1 MSVVPPL
8 SRVDRSW
15 MRPSAVPMLAASVAA
30 CLTGCAV
37 GPNFVRPQP
46 ATPARW
52 TESAMPPLPASGV
65 VSQARP
71 SSMDAAP
78 WWESFQDAELTSL
91 AERAVKSNYSLQDA
105 MLRIAQSRAQ
115 RDISAADRW
124 PALSGNGLF
133 TRQRISEK
141 TATGA
146 LFSSSGTTGFALPGV
161 ANPFNQSQL
170 GFDASWELDLFGR
183 VRRQVEAADADSQAS
198 LEAGRDVLMTL
209 LGDVARGYLELRGE
223 QLRLAIS
230 QRNLASERE
239 VLELTRDRQKVGI
252 GNDVDV
258 ANAAAQVAG
267 TEALLPDLQRQ
278 ITQSINQLSL
288 LVSREPAALSA
299 ELIAAADVPHTPP
312 EVPVGL
318 PADLVRRR
326 PDIRLAEAELHSATA
341 RVGVADADL
350 FPRLTLNAG
359 FGLQAQEAGD
369 LGAWASRFA
378 SVGPKLE
385 LPILDGGR
393 RRATVRLQSLREQ
406 QAALAYEH
414 TVLAA
419 LHEAENSLVAFSSE
433 QSRRAS
439 LDVAVTASRDALS
452 LSRLRYES
460 GVIGFLNVLDAERN
474 LEQAELTLALS
485 TTAVSTNLVALY
497 KALGGGW
504 QPQSSDGSTL

>member
-1 MSVVPPL
+1 
-8 SRVDRSW
+8 
-15 MRPSAVPMLAASVAA
+15 
-30 CLTGCAV
+30 
-37 GPNFVRPQP
+37 
-46 ATPARW
+46 
-52 TESAMPPLPASGV
+52 MPPLPASGV
-65 VSQARP
+65 VSQVSP

-78 WWESFQDAELTSL
+78 WWESFHDSELTSL
-91 AERAVKSNYSLQDA
+91 VERAVKSNYSLRDA
-105 MLRIAQSRAQ
+105 VLRIAQSRAQ

-124 PALSGNGLF
+124 PVLSGNGLF

-146 LFSSSGTTGFALPGV
+146 LFNSSGTTGFAPPGV
-161 ANPFNQSQL
+161 ANPFNQYQL

-183 VRRQVEAADADSQAS
+183 VRRQVEAANADSQAS
-198 LEAGRDVLMTL
+198 LEAGRSMLMTL

-252 GNDVDV
+252 GNEVDV
-258 ANAAAQVAG
+258 ANAAAQVTT

-299 ELIAAADVPHTPP
+299 ELTVTADMPRPP
-312 EVPVGL
+312 PVVPVGL

-326 PDIRLAEAELHSATA
+326 PDIREAEAELHAATA

-359 FGLQAQEAGD
+359 FGLQAQDAGN
-369 LGAWASRFA
+369 LAEWASRFA
-378 SVGPKLE
+378 SVGPRLE

-393 RRATVRLQSLREQ
+393 RRATLRLQSLREQ

-414 TVLAA
+414 TVLVA
-419 LHEAENSLVAFSSE
+419 LHEAENSIVAFTAE

-439 LDVAVTASRDALS
+439 LDLAVSASRDSLS
-452 LSRLRYES
+452 LSRLRYEG
-460 GVIGFLNVLDAERN
+460 GVIGFLDVLVAERN

-485 TTAVSTNLVALY
+485 TTTVSTNLVALY
-497 KALGGGW
+497 KSLGGGW
-504 QPQSSDGSTL
+504 QPQSQSSDGSIL

>member
-1 MSVVPPL
+1 M
-8 SRVDRSW
+8 
-15 MRPSAVPMLAASVAA
+15 
-30 CLTGCAV
+30 
-37 GPNFVRPQP
+37 
-46 ATPARW
+46 
-52 TESAMPPLPASGV
+52 
-65 VSQARP
+65 
-71 SSMDAAP
+71 
-78 WWESFQDAELTSL
+78 
-91 AERAVKSNYSLQDA
+91 
-105 MLRIAQSRAQ
+105 
-115 RDISAADRW
+115 
-124 PALSGNGLF
+124 
-133 TRQRISEK
+133 
-141 TATGA
+141 
-146 LFSSSGTTGFALPGV
+146 
-161 ANPFNQSQL
+161 
-170 GFDASWELDLFGR
+170 
-183 VRRQVEAADADSQAS
+183 EAADADSQAS

-223 QLRLAIS
+223 QLRLTIS

-239 VLELTRDRQKVGI
+239 VLELTRDRQKAGM
-252 GNDVDV
+252 GNKVDV
-258 ANAAAQVAG
+258 ANAAAQVAA

-288 LVSREPAALSA
+288 LVSREPAALKS
-299 ELIAAADVPHTPP
+299 ELIATADVPPAPP

-326 PDIRLAEAELHSATA
+326 PDIRLAEAALHAATA

-359 FGLQAQEAGD
+359 FGFQSQEAGD

-419 LHEAENSLVAFSSE
+419 LHEAEDSLVAFSAE

-439 LDVAVTASRDALS
+439 LSVAVAASRDALS

-474 LEQAELTLALS
+474 LEQSELTLASS

-504 QPQSSDGSTL
+504 QLQSSDGSIL

>member
-1 MSVVPPL
+1 MSVTPSS
-8 SRVDRSW
+8 SRVDRAW
-15 MRPSAVPMLAASVAA
+15 MRRTAVAILAGWVAA
-30 CLTGCAV
+30 HLTACAV
-37 GPNFVRPQP
+37 GPDFVRPQP
-46 ATPARW
+46 MAPARW
-52 TESAMPPLPASGV
+52 TESAIPPVPISGV

-78 WWESFQDAELTSL
+78 WWASFQDSELTSL
-91 AERAVKSNYSLQDA
+91 IERAVQSNYSLRDA
-105 MLRIAQSRAQ
+105 VLRIAQSRAQ

-124 PALSGNGLF
+124 PILSGNGLF
-133 TRQRISEK
+133 TRERVSEK

-146 LFSSSGTTGFALPGV
+146 LFNSSGTTGFALPGV
-161 ANPFNQSQL
+161 ANPFNQFQL

-209 LGDVARGYLELRGE
+209 LGDVARDYLELRGE

-252 GNDVDV
+252 GNDADV
-258 ANAAAQVAG
+258 AKAAAQVA
-267 TEALLPDLQRQ
+267 TTAALLPDLQRQ

-288 LVSREPAALSA
+288 LVSREPGALES
-299 ELIAAADVPHTPP
+299 ELIATDVPPPPP
-312 EVPVGL
+312 EVPIGL

-326 PDIRLAEAELHSATA
+326 PDIRRAEAELHAAIA

-359 FGLQAQEAGD
+359 FGFQSQEAGD

-419 LHEAENSLVAFSSE
+419 LNEAENSIVAFTAE
-433 QSRRAS
+433 QGRRAS

-452 LSRLRYES
+452 LSRMRYES
-460 GVIGFLNVLDAERN
+460 GVIAFLDVLDAERN

-497 KALGGGW
+497 KSLGGGW
-504 QPQSSDGSTL
+504 QPQSDGSIL